1 MAIYIDIDQALS
13 IHEKTVEVSGGGSL
27 GRINIGL
34 LESVLEHIQND
45 DYYPTFEE
53 KLTHLVFAVNK
64 NHSFSD
70 GNKRLSISLG
80 IQFLNLNGYLYCLG
94 RFIAEM
100 ENISYHLAA
109 GLIEKELLQCII
121 HSILENERD
130 FDEALKLEILTIISQ
145 DLSFDE

>member
-130 FDEALKLEILTIISQ
+130 YDEALKLEILMIISQ
-145 DLSFDE
+145 DLAFDE